1 MYQSPEYTTAHVV
14 IPPGDN
20 PLPRGGVFG
29 KPFGPG
35 NPKNPGFDPPPPGG
49 GGGVPLYKRLEMTL
63 SGRGENSRR
72 GGHRESSMSQ
82 TERPLGIDA
91 FVTELCKIRVACL

>member
-1 MYQSPEYTTAHVV
+1 MASNGADEHPVSPLV
-14 IPPGDN
+14 I
-20 PLPRGGVFG
+20 RG
-29 KPFGPG
+29 PW
-35 NPKNPGFDPPPPGG
+35 GG
-49 GGGVPLYKRLEMTL
+49 YRGGGVPLYKRLEMTL

>member
-20 PLPRGGVFG
+20 PLPSRGSGNR
-29 KPFGPG
+29 GPIVK
-35 NPKNPGFDPPPPGG
+35 NPKKPIFPPPPRGG

-63 SGRGENSRR
+63 SGRGKKVVHGR
-72 GGHRESSMSQ
+72 HREISVSQ

-91 FVTELCKIRVACL
+91 FVTELCKIRVA

>member
-1 MYQSPEYTTAHVV
+1 MGKTPEM
-14 IPPGDN
+14 
-20 PLPRGGVFG
+20 GVL
-29 KPFGPG
+29 
-35 NPKNPGFDPPPPGG
+35 DPPPGGGG

-63 SGRGENSRR
+63 SGRVKNSRR
-72 GGHRESSMSQ
+72 GGHRESSLSQ

>member
-20 PLPRGGVFG
+20 PLPRGGVLKAPPNG
-29 KPFGPG
+29 KT
-35 NPKNPGFDPPPPGG
+35 PKNPGFDPPPPGG

>member
-49 GGGVPLYKRLEMTL
+49 GGGGA
-63 SGRGENSRR
+63 S
-72 GGHRESSMSQ
+72 
-82 TERPLGIDA
+82 I
-91 FVTELCKIRVACL
+91 